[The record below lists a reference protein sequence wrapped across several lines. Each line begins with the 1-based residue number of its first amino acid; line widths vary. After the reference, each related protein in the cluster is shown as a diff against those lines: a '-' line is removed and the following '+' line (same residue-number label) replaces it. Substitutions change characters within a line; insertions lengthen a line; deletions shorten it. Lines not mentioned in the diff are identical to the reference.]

1 MFPVFAHYDS
11 GDSGLYS
18 GCGRG
23 GGGGGANMNLPPQR
37 KWFLGHFGLESGIVF
52 EGTTGVCERKKKSPD
67 GRLVCIV
74 LIPSER
80 TK

>member
-1 MFPVFAHYDS
+1 
-11 GDSGLYS
+11 
-18 GCGRG
+18 
-23 GGGGGANMNLPPQR
+23 MNVPPQR
-37 KWFLGHFGLESGIVF
+37 IWFLGHFGLELGIVF
-52 EGTTGVCERKKKSPD
+52 EGTTGVCERKEKSPN